1 MKESASKKRGLGNVW
16 TDENK
21 TSAKIQTPLGKKTF
35 DISRKLSSLLLLS
48 LILFISLDVS
58 VLTSHA
64 DIRILRKKEITSA
77 GNYTRGVKKTCA
89 EWTFKDIIIER
100 PSLSFSFFHK
110 KVTLCYVL
118 PTIRLL
124 GSILYCSP
132 IILNF
137 FFLDTTREEG
147 VKRNVARDQTE
158 RTESD
163 YTHTKPLFFFCKI
176 FLFIFS
182 SYLLAATSSSFVSRV

>member
-1 MKESASKKRGLGNVW
+1 MFELTKIKRAPKFKPPSK
-16 TDENK
+16 
-21 TSAKIQTPLGKKTF
+21 KKTF

-58 VLTSHA
+58 VLTSHT
-64 DIRILRKKEITSA
+64 DIHRKKEITSA

-100 PSLSFSFFHK
+100 PSLSFSFFFHK
-110 KVTLCYVL
+110 KVTLGYVL
-118 PTIRLL
+118 PTIRPL

-137 FFLDTTREEG
+137 FFFRHNQRRG
-147 VKRNVARDQTE
+147 G
-158 RTESD
+158 
-163 YTHTKPLFFFCKI
+163 
-176 FLFIFS
+176 
-182 SYLLAATSSSFVSRV
+182 